1 MEPKLLTADRFVDQK
16 TGISYRYVNSNTEYF
31 RPHYH
36 DYYELFLIIDGKA
49 IHKVNGANILL
60 ERGTMVFIR
69 PCDMHDYALKD
80 ERGFSMLNIT
90 FTAETA
96 NALLSYL
103 GKGFPSDSL
112 LSASLPLQ
120 VMLSNSEIE
129 YVLSHLATIQTVD
142 ESNSEEVK
150 TALRIL
156 IFRILTRFFADTRD
170 ETRDNIPEWLLK
182 LCEEMRK
189 KENFTYGIAK
199 MLSLTNKS
207 REHISRSMKKY
218 MGVTLS
224 EFVND
229 LRLRFVASMLKNSN
243 HDIADIIFE
252 SGFGNI
258 SWASELFKNKYG
270 MTMSEYRK
278 EI

>member
-16 TGISYRYVNSNTEYF
+16 TGISYRYVNSNIEYF

-36 DYYELFLIIDGKA
+36 DYYELFLIIDGKV

-80 ERGFSMLNIT
+80 ESGFSMLNIT

-96 NALLSYL
+96 DALLSYL

-120 VMLSNSEIE
+120 VMLSNAEIE

-170 ETRDNIPEWLLK
+170 ENHENIPEWLLK

-207 REHISRSMKKY
+207 REHISRSIKKH

-270 MTMSEYRK
+270 MTMSDYRK

>member
-16 TGISYRYVNSNTEYF
+16 TGISYRYVHSNTEYF

-36 DYYELFLIIDGKA
+36 DYYELFLILDGKA
-49 IHKVNGANILL
+49 IHRVNGANILL
-60 ERGTMVFIR
+60 ESGSMVFIR
-69 PCDMHDYALKD
+69 PCDMHDYATKD
-80 ERGFSMLNIT
+80 EKGFSMLNIT
-90 FTAETA
+90 FTAQTA
-96 NALLSYL
+96 DALLSYL
-103 GKGFPSDSL
+103 GSGFPSDRL
-112 LSASLPLQ
+112 LGSPLPLQ
-120 VMLSNSEIE
+120 VMLSSTEIE

-142 ESNSEEVK
+142 ESNSEEAK

-156 IFRILTRFFADTRD
+156 IFRILTRFFADANAED
-170 ETRDNIPEWLLK
+170 RDNIPDWLLK

-189 KENFTYGIAK
+189 KENFTYGISK

-229 LRLRFVASMLKNSN
+229 LRLRFVASMLRNSN

-258 SWASELFKNKYG
+258 SWASELFKKKYG